1 MSSTFSAED
10 AAKILGKNLLQNVED
25 AFYEE
30 LRPKLDQ
37 IARRCAKNLARSLQG
52 YIYHEYSQIH
62 GPRVMLKFNDE
73 ELKFD

>member
-1 MSSTFSAED
+1 MSSIYSAED
-10 AAKILGKNLLQNVED
+10 AAKILGKNLLKNVED

-37 IARRCAKNLARSLQG
+37 IARSCAKNLARSLQG
-52 YIYHEYSQIH
+52 YLYHHYDPLH
-62 GPRVMLKFNDE
+62 GSKVMLKFNDE